1 MKVQGNTN
9 RCQTRIYSDK
19 KKYRYARYLRQNKM
33 NENQGICINAINT
46 TIYDEEKS
54 GNAPGI

>member
-1 MKVQGNTN
+1 
-9 RCQTRIYSDK
+9 
-19 KKYRYARYLRQNKM
+19 M

-46 TIYDEEKS
+46 TKYDDGKS